1 MLKIECEYDKKEKGA
16 NCQISIEG
24 YSDTLAVEVASMLL
38 SVRSAVNDQHPK
50 MKDAGDILI
59 SEAFSLYLDL
69 LGKGGQSYNAKG
81 KLNKK

>member
-1 MLKIECEYDKKEKGA
+1 MIKIECEYDKKEKNT

-38 SVRSAVNDQHPK
+38 SVRRAVNDQHPK

-59 SEAFSLYLDL
+59 SEAFRFYLDL
-69 LGKGGQSYNAKG
+69 LGKGGQFYNAKG
-81 KLNKK
+81 KLDKK